1 MEECCNRETSWA
13 CWGTVARPAPKVSAL
28 QHFWVARNPKSP
40 LWGEAVEQSG
50 DAPSRRLPTH
60 GDHVV
65 RALSCA
71 VHRKAIATHSDS
83 FADRGVAR
91 TAPISLLATGSHTCR
106 RGGNT
111 KQSCAAGGYS
121 HDCGIPQPHR
131 ASHAS
136 CGRHR
141 CSLGDSIPLTLTVP
155 LPVKMTF
162 DGGFRAFSLRF
173 APFRA
178 RGGGQGPIRA

>member
-13 CWGTVARPAPKVSAL
+13 CWGAAPRPAPKVSAL
-28 QHFWVARNPKSP
+28 QHLWVARNPKSP
-40 LWGEAVEQSG
+40 LWRRLWSRVETRLL
-50 DAPSRRLPTH
+50 RRLPIH

-65 RALSCA
+65 RALSYA
-71 VHRKAIATHSDS
+71 VHREAIATHSDS

-121 HDCGIPQPHR
+121 HECGIPQPHC

-162 DGGFRAFSLRF
+162 DGRFRAFSLRF